1 MWHSAVV
8 NQPSG
13 SRRGFWYQVWRP
25 FRALGRGIARVLDL
39 FDLISLVVNIGR
51 GIFWLVRGAGSV
63 VARVF
68 DW

>member
-1 MWHSAVV
+1 
-8 NQPSG
+8 
-13 SRRGFWYQVWRP
+13 
-25 FRALGRGIARVLDL
+25 L